1 MRAQM
6 KDTKPTTEWGR
17 IAGPV
22 AGILILLAAVLLAA
36 SLCSAASGP
45 AIPSIFK
52 PESTPADS
60 IYGLSL
66 LVLAIT
72 GLIFVIVFS
81 LIAYAITKFRRRSE
95 DGPEPPQVYGS
106 NQIEIAWTVI
116 PGLIVLVLF
125 MATARAAVEGQNKRM
140 PTDALKVTVI
150 GRQWW
155 WEIRYPE
162 LGIVTA
168 NEVHVPLSTT
178 DKPAMTA
185 LKLES

>member
-1 MRAQM
+1 M
-6 KDTKPTTEWGR
+6 KDTKPKTEWGR

-36 SLCSAASGP
+36 SLCSASSGP

-125 MATARAAVEGQNKRM
+125 MATARVIHAIQDARM
-140 PTDALKVTVI
+140 PKDAIELTVI
-150 GRQWW
+150 G
-155 WEIRYPE
+155 
-162 LGIVTA
+162 
-168 NEVHVPLSTT
+168 N
-178 DKPAMTA
+178 
-185 LKLES
+185 